1 MFGGI
6 SSRQN
11 FNKSTNKSKQ
21 SVYGA
26 NGGYTV
32 IGGGTASICWS
43 SSPTKQNKASRHGLN
58 SLGVGA
64 VKDVL
69 FSVCSMAA
77 HSAQRG
83 LSAPSPL
90 HCGVADCDV
99 AGNEKN

>member
-1 MFGGI
+1 LLVI
-6 SSRQN
+6 I
-11 FNKSTNKSKQ
+11 TNK
-21 SVYGA
+21 
-26 NGGYTV
+26 
-32 IGGGTASICWS
+32 
-43 SSPTKQNKASRHGLN
+43 TKQGSAARHGLS

-69 FSVCSMAA
+69 FSMWSMAA

>member
-1 MFGGI
+1 LLVI
-6 SSRQN
+6 I
-11 FNKSTNKSKQ
+11 TNK
-21 SVYGA
+21 
-26 NGGYTV
+26 
-32 IGGGTASICWS
+32 
-43 SSPTKQNKASRHGLN
+43 TKQNKAARHGLN

-69 FSVCSMAA
+69 FSMCSMAA

-99 AGNEKN
+99 ARNEND